1 MKTLG
6 EFYRE
11 DILPHKPLIK
21 KELPTSRYGSDATI
35 KIERHLFGWK
45 LYCGKNFI
53 ECRSEEEARYCK
65 VFLEAGEREIKVP
78 KSQERLK
85 AILPELERLKTRIG
99 EIIEENVDCIFPLS
113 KREQIRHRLWSAVM
127 TK

>member
-11 DILPHKPLIK
+11 DILAHKPLITK
-21 KELPTSRYGSDATI
+21 RLPDNYGEEI
-35 KIERHLFGWK
+35 KIEKDLFGWK
-45 LYCGKNFI
+45 LYSGKKFI